1 MAAPAIGHLI
11 CSMSLVALIF
21 VLPFFYSVVVT
32 NVQQDMMTRE
42 LKEVA
47 DYVSDTLANLFLLV
61 NSTESQLL
69 QKELVFMPAMIEGS
83 TYVLTIE
90 ADEGVVSRVVI
101 NLRDEP
107 SISAESWLSFPTL
120 EVSGEDQ
127 IVSQGGRAIAWCGRN
142 GTSVAVGI
150 RYESPII

>member
-1 MAAPAIGHLI
+1 MTAPAISHMI

-32 NVQQDMMTRE
+32 DVRQDMMTRE

-69 QKELVFMPAMIEGS
+69 QKELVFLPVMIEGS
-83 TYVLTIE
+83 TYILTIE
-90 ADEGVVSRVVI
+90 ANESVVSRVVI
-101 NLRDEP
+101 NLRDDP
-107 SISAESWLSFPTL
+107 SISAESWLFFPTL
-120 EVSGEDQ
+120 EVSGENR
-127 IVSQGGRAIAWCGRN
+127 IESQGGRAIAWCGRN

-150 RYESPII
+150 RYE